1 MALLIISATV
11 TLTLL
16 SVAAEES
23 GGTDPD
29 TPVIRLDTP
38 HTHWT
43 SNSKVK
49 DYSKPLSSGELYV
62 RFLVEGTLT
71 EPVTVYYATEDRT
84 AIASAGDYEATT
96 GSVVLTPE
104 HPEAE
109 IYIKTAR
116 TDYSITVNV
125 HKGNKS
131 YRYFSR
137 TFVVK
142 ITGISGNAVV
152 DEKNREKECAL
163 LAEHNLLAYEY
174 DGTMVLSPFTSY
186 GNYTLSNILRTD
198 PRDAREG
205 WYKEFPVNFP
215 ISWTTDYVNT
225 GIDAKLYM
233 ALKDAHID
241 EGWNND
247 TAEVTVYIAQV
258 WYVLKGEFDN
268 SDFGLGPA
276 LLGQSGSGGK
286 MEDYYE
292 DNFIWCSWR
301 VDDDGHSASIYGP
314 SNKNSYTGDG
324 GVSNAFSKKYVIRR
338 RWDYYGEPA
347 SNSKDPGEYF
357 IRLRSSMLSWKE
369 IAIELSNDG
378 GYERCLTG
386 GSVIFR
392 LEDVTAPQMKT
403 NSDGSYAI
411 YHNLCIFNFDK
422 LI

>member
-1 MALLIISATV
+1 MKKRIFSLFLALLIITGTV

-16 SVAAEES
+16 SVSAEES
-23 GGTDPD
+23 GGTVIED
-29 TPVIRLDTP
+29 TDADKPVIRLDTP

-125 HKGNKS
+125 HKGNKT

-186 GNYTLSNILRTD
+186 ENYTLSNVLRTD
-198 PRDAREG
+198 PCDAGEG
-205 WYKEFPVNFP
+205 WYKEYSVNFP
-215 ISWTTDYVNT
+215 LSWTTDYVNT

-247 TAEVTVYIAQV
+247 TSRVTVYIAQV

-268 SDFGLGPA
+268 NDFGLGPA
-276 LLGQSGSGGK
+276 LLGQSG
-286 MEDYYE
+286 
-292 DNFIWCSWR
+292 
-301 VDDDGHSASIYGP
+301 
-314 SNKNSYTGDG
+314 
-324 GVSNAFSKKYVIRR
+324 
-338 RWDYYGEPA
+338 
-347 SNSKDPGEYF
+347 
-357 IRLRSSMLSWKE
+357 
-369 IAIELSNDG
+369 
-378 GYERCLTG
+378 
-386 GSVIFR
+386 
-392 LEDVTAPQMKT
+392 
-403 NSDGSYAI
+403 
-411 YHNLCIFNFDK
+411 
-422 LI
+422 